1 MAKIKKRNY
10 YVVGCGGVATYFLP
24 SFLKTLYYSAKDKSK
39 LTPLTLVDGDIV
51 EQKNIARQVFGEG
64 DINCYKS
71 QALAERYQ
79 DEFAELEIKYINDYV
94 SNTWNIEDDAFIFCF
109 CDNHVARKDV
119 LTVAD
124 TLKAE
129 VICAANSR
137 IGSHAYYYN
146 PSWKGSGLD
155 PRVRYPE
162 ILTNETGSP
171 IQAIGC
177 NTEQKLS
184 ETPQTSIA
192 NQLAASHAL
201 YLWNFWV
208 FECVTMDPEKSF
220 DFWPVES
227 TNTFS
232 KMSTITAGSMK

>member
-1 MAKIKKRNY
+1 MVKVKKRNY

-24 SFLKTLYYSAKDKSK
+24 SFLKTLYYSAKDRTK
-39 LTPLTLVDGDIV
+39 LRPLTLVDGDII
-51 EQKNIARQVFGEG
+51 EQKNIARQVFSEEE
-64 DINCYKS
+64 INYYKS
-71 QALAERYQ
+71 EALAQRYQ
-79 DEFAELEIKYINDYV
+79 QEYRDIKINHINDYV
-94 SNTWNIEDDAFIFCF
+94 TNTWNIEDDSFIFCF

-137 IGSHAYYYN
+137 IGSHAYYYH
-146 PSWKGSGLD
+146 PAWKGSGLD

-177 NTEQKLS
+177 NTEQKLN

-192 NQLAASHAL
+192 NQLAAAHAL

-220 DFWPVES
+220 DFWPIES

-232 KMSTITAGSMK
+232 KMSTITAGSIK